1 MHTMEQRGRGR
12 DSTVS
17 HISTR
22 PRSHLHGH
30 HARTTDMHN
39 STVRTH
45 THTHTSRGAHPPHA
59 HTACPH
65 QPSTLIC
72 RVIIQSARQRAA
84 TRIKQRAAAKRDI
97 QALEDARAEDIR
109 RGNMLKAKVVRCSV
123 AQFVKASSYCFL
135 FSRERRNYTAAT
147 TVAATTNE
155 HATAAATA
163 TATATTTTTTKAR
176 IKESRSAQISKI
188 ATRSR
193 TNEPE
198 PVRTTTVGRVLVWWG
213 GVGWYCV
220 VRCDVVEWWCDGGHA
235 VIHARAPAHPYPLP
249 HT

>member
-1 MHTMEQRGRGR
+1 MEQRGRGR

-65 QPSTLIC
+65 QPSTLIR

-123 AQFVKASSYCFL
+123 AQFVKAFSYCFL
-135 FSRERRNYTAAT
+135 VIAFYSLPSAAT
-147 TVAATTNE
+147 TPPPPPSPPPLTNTPPLLPRPRPRPRPRPPPRLALRRAE
-155 HATAAATA
+155 APRFRRLPLAHGRTSL
-163 TATATTTTTTKAR
+163 
-176 IKESRSAQISKI
+176 SRC
-188 ATRSR
+188 
-193 TNEPE
+193 EPR
-198 PVRTTTVGRVLVWWG
+198 PWGVCWCG
-213 GVGWYCV
+213 GVV
-220 VRCDVVEWWCDGGHA
+220 
-235 VIHARAPAHPYPLP
+235 
-249 HT
+249 